1 MTEPE
6 DLYLPTIELLKRYGV
21 AAEINC
27 HAGYRPN
34 PEFFAPCLKHGVKLS
49 LGTDSHNLY
58 EVGFI
63 MPHLRILKAVGA
75 YGRLDEVLLGT
86 NCG

>member
-1 MTEPE
+1 M
-6 DLYLPTIELLKRYGV
+6 

-27 HAGYRPN
+27 HAGYRPS
-34 PEFFAPCLKHGVKLS
+34 PEFFALCLKHGVKLS

-75 YGRLDEVLLGT
+75 YSKLDEVLLGT

>member
-6 DLYLPTIELLKRYGV
+6 ELYLPTIELLKRYGA

-34 PEFFAPCLKHGVKLS
+34 PAFFALCLKHGVKLS
-49 LGTDSHNLY
+49 IGTDSHNLY
-58 EVGFI
+58 EVGFLT
-63 MPHLRILKAVGA
+63 PHFALLKAIDA
-75 YGRLDEVLLGT
+75 YSRLDEVLI
-86 NCG
+86 

>member
-1 MTEPE
+1 MS
-6 DLYLPTIELLKRYGV
+6 LPRQFFLFNTGV

-34 PEFFAPCLKHGVKLS
+34 PEFFALCLKHGVKLS

-63 MPHLRILKAVGA
+63 MPHLRILKAIDA
-75 YGRLDEVLLGT
+75 YGKLDEVLLGMD
-86 NCG
+86 